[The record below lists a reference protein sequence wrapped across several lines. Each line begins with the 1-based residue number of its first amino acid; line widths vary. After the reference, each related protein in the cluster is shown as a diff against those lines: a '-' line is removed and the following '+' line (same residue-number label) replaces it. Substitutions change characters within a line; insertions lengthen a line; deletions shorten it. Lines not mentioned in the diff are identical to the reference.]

1 MKTKAGNIGAVL
13 IRQLYRIS
21 NGHHCKMDKVKLE
34 TLHTCN

>member
-13 IRQLYRIS
+13 FTSIIQNFKRGY
-21 NGHHCKMDKVKLE
+21 CKMDKVKLE